1 MKRITKEKVKQVAKA
16 AAKRGVKALDA
27 ALVKAGAAAR
37 ERQQM
42 REHKATL
49 DARKAK
55 LKKVGKVAI
64 VAGAAAATVV
74 AARAVARNVQRGATL
89 PD

>member
-42 REHKATL
+42 REHKATV

-55 LKKVGKVAI
+55 LKKVGKAAM
-64 VAGAAAATVV
+64 VAGAAAATVM
-74 AARAVARNVQRGATL
+74 AARVVARNVRRGATL